1 MERKLKETT
10 TDTEKRITHLD
21 ERLTVCEARNVDNQK
36 SQDMI
41 VRIYEK
47 DIQAIKKALE
57 IQGEAIG
64 KLKGD
69 CTMSTYLFYTLPTA
83 IALFCCI
90 IVLVYLI
97 LWFK

>member
-1 MERKLKETT
+1 MERKLKE
-10 TDTEKRITHLD
+10 EKNEVENQLSQID
-21 ERLTVCEARNVDNQK
+21 QRLTICEARNADNVK

-41 VRIYEK
+41 VRVYEK

-57 IQGEAIG
+57 IQGEMIG

-69 CTMSTYLFYTLPTA
+69 CTVTTYLFYTLPTA